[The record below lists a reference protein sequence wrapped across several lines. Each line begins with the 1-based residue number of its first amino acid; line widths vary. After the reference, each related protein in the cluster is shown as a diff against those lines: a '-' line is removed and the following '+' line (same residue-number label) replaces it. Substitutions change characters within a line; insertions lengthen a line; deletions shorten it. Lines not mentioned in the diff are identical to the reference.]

1 MPTYITLLRWTQK
14 GVENI
19 KDSPSR
25 LESAKAA
32 LKAAGGDFQ
41 AFYLTLGNYD
51 MVAIDK
57 APDDAAYAKFL
68 LAVASQGTVR
78 TETLRAFQEEE
89 YRQIVADLG

>member
-41 AFYLTLGNYD
+41 AFYLTLGHL
-51 MVAIDK
+51 
-57 APDDAAYAKFL
+57 PEL
-68 LAVASQGTVR
+68 
-78 TETLRAFQEEE
+78 
-89 YRQIVADLG
+89 